1 MDEVFEY
8 ERPGVS
14 CPACTGASCVRPEPQ
29 SPTEGNL
36 FFSVPQVHCAGCI
49 SAIERTLEAMP
60 GIRSARVNLTLKR
73 LTVDADPSKVE
84 PEDVVRALDA
94 IGYEAHPLDPS
105 LVADPN
111 RDAGNRDLLM
121 RMGVAGF
128 AMMNVMLLS
137 ISVWS
142 GASEATR
149 DFLHWMSA
157 VIALPATAFA
167 AQPFFR
173 NAWQALK
180 ARRLNMDVPISLAI
194 VLALALSI
202 YETSTRGE
210 NAYFDAALSLTFFL
224 LAGRWLDHRTRI
236 AARSA
241 ARELAALEAPKAIR
255 LTREGEETVPV
266 RELAPGDI
274 IRILPGMRVPADGV
288 IEQGTTEI
296 DRAYLTGETVP
307 IALGPGD
314 DIHAG
319 ETNLTGALTARV
331 TAAGQDSTLSRIA
344 QLVSLAETARNRYT
358 SLAEKAA
365 GIYAPAVH
373 LLALVAFLGWYAIG
387 GDFHFAITTAIA
399 VLIITCPCAL
409 GLAVPAV
416 TTVASGK
423 LFRRGV
429 LLKSATALERL
440 AEVDTVLFD
449 KTGTLTR
456 GTPELEWPE
465 RVPPRDFAIAAGLA
479 AGTLHPLGQAIAR
492 AARARNITP
501 AEVEEVREI
510 PGKGLEGIWQG
521 RRVRLGRADWVG
533 AEGGGGMESWLAV
546 EGEAPVRFSFT
557 DAPLK
562 AARTLIEAVKARG
575 LDVHLVT
582 GDRAGEAQG
591 LARLLGIGPAKVH
604 AEVSPEEKFA
614 LVEQLGEAG
623 HKVAM
628 VGDGLNDTAALA
640 AAHVSIAPGT
650 ALEAA
655 RNAADVILTGKRIEL
670 LPGLIDTARSARK
683 RILENFALAALYNAI
698 AIPIALAGLASP
710 FAAAIAM
717 SASSITVSLNAM
729 RVR

>member
-1 MDEVFEY
+1 MDETF
-8 ERPGVS
+8 ERPGPA
-14 CPACTGASCVRPEPQ
+14 CPACTGATCARPEPAR
-29 SPTEGNL
+29 PEAGNL
-36 FFSVPQVHCAGCI
+36 FFSVPTVHCAGCI

-73 LTVDADPSKVE
+73 VTVDADPERVTA
-84 PEDVVRALDA
+84 EDIVAALGK

-111 RDAGNRDLLM
+111 RDAGSRDLLM
-121 RMGVAGF
+121 RMAVAGF
-128 AMMNVMLLS
+128 AAMNVMLLS
-137 ISVWS
+137 ISVWA
-142 GASEATR
+142 GASDTTR

-180 ARRLNMDVPISLAI
+180 VRRLNMDVPISLAI
-194 VLALALSI
+194 VLALALSL
-202 YETSTRGE
+202 YETANSGE
-210 NAYFDAALSLTFFL
+210 DAYFDAALSLTFFL

-255 LTREGEETVPV
+255 LTERGEETVPV
-266 RELAPGDI
+266 GELAPGER

-288 IEQGTTEI
+288 IEEGSTEV

-307 IALGPGD
+307 VALGPGD
-314 DIHAG
+314 AIHAG
-319 ETNLTGALTARV
+319 EGNLTGALTARV

-344 QLVSLAETARNRYT
+344 ALVSLAETARNRYT
-358 SLAEKAA
+358 SLADRAA
-365 GIYAPAVH
+365 AIYAPAVH
-373 LLALVAFLGWYAIG
+373 LLALAAFIGWYLLR
-387 GDFHFAITTAIA
+387 GDAHFAITTAIA

-416 TTVASGK
+416 TTVASGR

-456 GTPELEWPE
+456 GMPELEWPE
-465 RVPPRDFAIAAGLA
+465 RVPPRAFAIAAGLA
-479 AGTLHPLGQAIAR
+479 RGTLHPLGQAIAR
-492 AARARNITP
+492 AAKARGVAP
-501 AEVEEVREI
+501 AEIADVREI
-510 PGKGLEGIWQG
+510 PGKGLEGVFEG

-533 AEGGGGMESWLAV
+533 AEGGEGMESWLAV
-546 EGEAPVRFSFT
+546 EGEEPVRFSFT

-562 AARTLIEAVKARG
+562 AARELIDALRARG
-575 LDVHLVT
+575 LDIRLVT
-582 GDRAGEAQG
+582 GDREREAAN
-591 LARLLGIGPAKVH
+591 LARILGIPSDKVH
-604 AEVSPEEKFA
+604 AGATPEDKFA
-614 LVEQLGEAG
+614 LVEALGG
-623 HKVAM
+623 QGRKVLM

-640 AAHVSIAPGT
+640 AAHVSVAPGT

-655 RNAADVILTGKRIEL
+655 RNAADVVLTGRRIEL
-670 LPGLIDTARSARK
+670 LPGLLDTARSARR

-698 AIPIALAGLASP
+698 AIPVALAGLASP
-710 FAAAIAM
+710 LAAAIAM
-717 SASSITVSLNAM
+717 SMSSITVSLNAL
-729 RVR
+729 RVK